1 MNILDYKQFISPQF
15 RSLSL
20 QAKRKIKIKN
30 KGRSISYQPQNQL
43 NIFNMKGLIFQKDS
57 LRRKSCH
64 CNECGSLSK
73 FQYKYMN
80 LKHVPSMKKKTQ
92 IQLRAEKRR
101 QTKNSTFY
109 KYRSIIFDQVRRNK
123 VEQQQAESVE
133 ATPKISTDIKE
144 SMNKLKEYFEKQETQ
159 KKEIQNRARNFRYF
173 GNQTPICSPNRYK
186 SPRNKEFIPYL
197 SYRRIELINLKP
209 LKFSDTLKSF
219 QTHKKTL
226 STQS

>member
-1 MNILDYKQFISPQF
+1 MNNLDYKQFISPQY

-20 QAKRKIKIKN
+20 FAKRKIKIKF
-30 KGRSISYQPQNQL
+30 RSISYQPHNQL

-57 LRRKSCH
+57 LRRKSCY

-80 LKHVPSMKKKTQ
+80 LKHVPNMKKK
-92 IQLRAEKRR
+92 IEISLRVEKRR
-101 QTKNSTFY
+101 QTKNSTFS
-109 KYRSIIFDQVRRNK
+109 KYRTIIFDQVRKTK
-123 VEQQQAESVE
+123 VEQQQVESVE
-133 ATPKISTDIKE
+133 ATPKESTGLKE
-144 SMNKLKEYFEKQETQ
+144 SIHKLKEYFQKQETQ
-159 KKEIQNRARNFRYF
+159 KKEIQMKARNFRYF
-173 GNQTPICSPNRYK
+173 VNKTPICSPNHYK
-186 SPRNKEFIPYL
+186 SPRDKEFIPYL
-197 SYRRIELINLKP
+197 SYRRIELIHLKP

>member
-1 MNILDYKQFISPQF
+1 MNILDYKLFISPQY

-20 QAKRKIKIKN
+20 FAKKKIKI
-30 KGRSISYQPQNQL
+30 KGRSISYEPRNQL

-64 CNECGSLSK
+64 CNECGCLSK

-80 LKHVPSMKKKTQ
+80 LKHVTSMKRK
-92 IQLRAEKRR
+92 IEISLRVEKKRR
-101 QTKNSTFY
+101 QTKNSTFS
-109 KYRSIIFDQVRRNK
+109 KYRTIIFDQVRKCR
-123 VEQQQAESVE
+123 VEQQQTESVE
-133 ATPKISTDIKE
+133 ATPKESTCLQE
-144 SMNKLKEYFEKQETQ
+144 SIHKLKQYFEKQETQ
-159 KKEIQNRARNFRYF
+159 KKEIQNKARNFRYL
-173 GNQTPICSPNRYK
+173 GNKTPISSPNHYK
-186 SPRNKEFIPYL
+186 SPRDKEFIPYL

-209 LKFSDTLKSF
+209 IKFSDALKSF

>member
-1 MNILDYKQFISPQF
+1 MNILDYKQFISPQY

-20 QAKRKIKIKN
+20 FGKRKIKIK
-30 KGRSISYQPQNQL
+30 GRSISLQPHNQL

-57 LRRKSCH
+57 LRRKSCD

-80 LKHVPSMKKKTQ
+80 LKHVPSMKKK
-92 IQLRAEKRR
+92 IEISLRVEKRR

-109 KYRSIIFDQVRRNK
+109 KYRTIIFDQVRRNK
-123 VEQQQAESVE
+123 VEQQQVESVE
-133 ATPKISTDIKE
+133 ATPKESTDLKE
-144 SMNKLKEYFEKQETQ
+144 QMNKLKDYFEKQETQ

-173 GNQTPICSPNRYK
+173 GNKTPICSPNHYQ

-197 SYRRIELINLKP
+197 SYRRIELVHLKP
-209 LKFSDTLKSF
+209 IKFSDTLKSF